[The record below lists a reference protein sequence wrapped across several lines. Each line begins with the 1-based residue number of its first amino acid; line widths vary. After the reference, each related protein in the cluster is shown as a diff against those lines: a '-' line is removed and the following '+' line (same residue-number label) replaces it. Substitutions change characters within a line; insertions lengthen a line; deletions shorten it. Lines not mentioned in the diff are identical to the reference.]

1 MTYALF
7 IDDERFPPD
16 DGKAWKIARNER
28 DVAML
33 LAEFGPPEFISFD
46 HDLGGDEPTGYDIAH
61 KLVDGDIGV
70 LPGSSYE
77 AGLPLHFA
85 FTIHSQNPVGAK
97 NIEALLTR
105 YLEFRGQQNS
115 A

>member
-7 IDDERFPPD
+7 VDDERFPPD
-16 DGKAWKIARNER
+16 DGKAWKIARNAR
-28 DVAML
+28 DVQAL
-33 LAEFGPPEFISFD
+33 IAELGPPEFISFD
-46 HDLGGDEPTGYDIAH
+46 HDLGCDEPTGYDIAH

-70 LPGSSYE
+70 LPGTSYG
-77 AGLPLHFA
+77 AGLPSNFA

-105 YLEFRGQQNS
+105 YLEFRSGQTS